1 MRSMN
6 RISRLSGVTALTAAL
21 ILTFACSRKHSA
33 NSKAILLSD
42 KAVSL
47 LPGRLLASPSSGP
60 AYENSIRMMM
70 LPVGCKT
77 GGEIRK
83 LEELSAADP
92 EVIRRNGRNIV
103 GQDGKAIAGAESC
116 KVLGNFAV
124 HPWSYSRLFEANPR
138 SREEFANQ
146 QWVWLAL
153 RGRTTDSNKTFTRGF
168 ERWMAEGG
176 IYRSMPVFVTQTRMA
191 SLDAIYNPCVAQ
203 TSNLV
208 RFDKKENFRCVDGD
222 YAPAYDKLGNSLSW
236 MIEQSAVE
244 LLSAI
249 RAGQFSA
256 YNTTGVENA
265 LIIDPQALGSALS
278 PQFAL
283 EGAGADQTPK
293 MGTAKAGGLLSGL
306 VDLII
311 AMNRNKYTYGGSGN
325 SRFNSYNNGPLQMAG
340 YGGFGTPSSPV
351 AGKRNGRYYVN
362 RPQTSMSARPPSA
375 RDVLIPDDAQL
386 IQYPGENHAYY
397 RTNATQDWKDS
408 MYALYGDEYAGTQ
421 KLVGTNGEIL
431 YVDRFKDGRN
441 DWYKQENGKLI
452 ATHSTVGT
460 TNVTDRSDLQRDQTI
475 NGVKYKV
482 IDNTR
487 FNQTQFDGQKNVTS
501 TFYHN
506 VKNPEQSFYL
516 DRQADGNFRGYYKDG
531 SVITQVGQMLGR
543 EEQVQ
548 SIVDRVAGP
557 NSRPTAGA
565 PSESN
570 PPSDF
575 FASPSQQPPSA
586 SGSIYEGPDVSSGTN
601 LLPGGSPFAG
611 GSTSNE
617 PVNDGTG
624 DDMGDGPHG
633 SVP

>member
-1 MRSMN
+1 MRPMN

-47 LPGRLLASPSSGP
+47 LPGRLLASPSSDP

-70 LPVGCKT
+70 LPVSCKT

-116 KVLGNFAV
+116 EVLGNFAV

-208 RFDKKENFRCVDGD
+208 RFDKRENFRCIDGD
-222 YAPAYDKLGNSLSW
+222 YAPAFDKLGNSLSW

-265 LIIDPQALGSALS
+265 LIIDPQALKSALS
-278 PQFAL
+278 PKFAL
-283 EGAGADQTPK
+283 DGAGSDKTSK
-293 MGTAKAGGLLSGL
+293 METAKAGGLISGL

-311 AMNRNKYTYGGSGN
+311 VRNRNKYTYGGSGN

-375 RDVLIPDDAQL
+375 SDVLIPDDAQL

-397 RTNATQDWKDS
+397 RTNATQDWKDK
-408 MYALYGDEYAGTQ
+408 MYALYGDEYAGTE

-441 DWYKQENGKLI
+441 DWYKEVDGKLI

-482 IDNTR
+482 IDNTK
-487 FNQTQFDGQKNVTS
+487 FNQAQFDDQSGVTS

-506 VKNPEQSFYL
+506 EKNPELSFYV
-516 DRQADGNFRGYYKDG
+516 DRQADGTYRGYHRDG
-531 SVITQVGQMLGR
+531 SAMGEVGGR
-543 EEQVQ
+543 FKTSEEHQRE
-548 SIVDRVAGP
+548 ILERVRQQIS
-557 NSRPTAGA
+557 SRSEAPTDSKPKGGFYDQQ
-565 PSESN
+565 P
-570 PPSDF
+570 
-575 FASPSQQPPSA
+575 QQPPNA
-586 SGSIYEGPDVSSGTN
+586 SGSIYDQPDYSSGTS

-611 GSTSNE
+611 GSMSNE
-617 PVNDGTG
+617 PVNDGSG
-624 DDMGDGPHG
+624 DDMGDGDHG
-633 SVP
+633 LVP